1 MNRQFGNATGKQKL
15 EYLKSSFEFCTF
27 ARPTEIQLKNAPS
40 RMQIIPSFDLLDGKL
55 VRLRQ
60 GDFEQKTEYNA
71 EPLELAKELEAAGIR
86 RLHMVDLDGARTG
99 RPANLHILAEVA
111 ARTHL
116 EIDYG
121 GGLRSIPSLKQV
133 WDAGATIF
141 SVGSVALLAQDEFS
155 AWVDKFGPDRF
166 LVGADV
172 RDQQIAVHGW
182 AEQTNVSIFDFLQKM
197 QQLGVRNFTVTDI
210 ERDGELSGPGIDLY
224 REIITKFPGIRLV
237 ASGGVRDVADL
248 ETLREIGCAGTI
260 VGKAFFEGNIPLP
273 FFRVYNKGEN

>member
-1 MNRQFGNATGKQKL
+1 
-15 EYLKSSFEFCTF
+15 
-27 ARPTEIQLKNAPS
+27 
-40 RMQIIPSFDLLDGKL
+40 MQIIPSFDLLDGKL

-60 GDFEQKTEYNA
+60 GDFEQKTEYDAN
-71 EPLELAKELEAAGIR
+71 PLDLAKELEAAGIK

-111 ARTHL
+111 AHTRL

-133 WDAGATIF
+133 WDAGAMLF

-155 AWVDKFGPDRF
+155 AWVEKFGPDRF

-172 RDQQIAVHGW
+172 RDNNLAVHGW
-182 AEQTNVSIFDFLQKM
+182 AQQTEVSIFDFLGKM
-197 QQLGVRNFTVTDI
+197 TSLGLSTFTVTDI
-210 ERDGELSGPGIDLY
+210 ARDGELSSPGIELY
-224 REIITKFPGIRLV
+224 QEIIKRFPDIQLV

-248 ETLREIGCAGTI
+248 ESLREIGCSGAI
-260 VGKAFFEGNIPLP
+260 VGKAFFEGKIPLP
-273 FFRVYNKGEN
+273 FFRVYTKGE

>member
-1 MNRQFGNATGKQKL
+1 
-15 EYLKSSFEFCTF
+15 
-27 ARPTEIQLKNAPS
+27 
-40 RMQIIPSFDLLDGKL
+40 MQIIPSFDLLDGKL

-60 GDFEQKTEYNA
+60 GDFEQKTEYDA
-71 EPLELAKELEAAGIR
+71 SPLELAQEMESAGIR

-111 ARTHL
+111 AHTRL

-133 WDAGATIF
+133 WDAGAMFF

-172 RDQQIAVHGW
+172 RDQNLAVHGW
-182 AEQTNVSIFDFLQKM
+182 IQQTEVSIFDFLAQM
-197 QQLGVRNFTVTDI
+197 QRLGIQTFTVTDI
-210 ERDGELSGPGIDLY
+210 ARDGELTGPGLDLY
-224 REIITKFPGIRLV
+224 RDILARYPDIQLV

-248 ETLREIGCAGTI
+248 ESLRAMGCAGAI
-260 VGKAFFEGNIPLP
+260 VGKAFFEGKIPLQ
-273 FFRVYNKGEN
+273 FFRVYTKGD

>member
-1 MNRQFGNATGKQKL
+1 
-15 EYLKSSFEFCTF
+15 
-27 ARPTEIQLKNAPS
+27 
-40 RMQIIPSFDLLDGKL
+40 MQIIPSFDLLDGKL

-60 GDFEQKTEYNA
+60 GDFEQKTEYDAN
-71 EPLELAKELEAAGIR
+71 PLDLAKELEAAGIK

-111 ARTHL
+111 AHTRL

-133 WDAGATIF
+133 WDAGAMLF

-155 AWVDKFGPDRF
+155 AWVEKFGPDRF

-172 RDQQIAVHGW
+172 RDNNLAVHGW
-182 AEQTNVSIFDFLQKM
+182 AQQTEVSIFDFLGKM
-197 QQLGVRNFTVTDI
+197 TSLGLSTFTVTDI
-210 ERDGELSGPGIDLY
+210 ARDGELSGPGIELY
-224 REIITKFPGIRLV
+224 REIIKKFPGIQLV

-248 ETLREIGCAGTI
+248 ESLREIGCSGAI
-260 VGKAFFEGNIPLP
+260 VGKAFFEGKIPLP
-273 FFRVYNKGEN
+273 FFRVYTKGE